1 MSQQYHFSSS
11 APDDSF
17 PPCNCKPNAE
27 QQKSGKENK
36 GGRRR
41 CVLRFWRAEVL
52 QVKVQPVSPSAWL
65 QLGVPLT
72 PTSNTFACAKKPC
85 VEVLRH
91 LSPPSA
97 CVVDQAAICLSAYE
111 SSFSHSRRGSCCWCV
126 VSVCKTCFF
135 RRPGLFPGEI
145 FAQGGVWK

>member
-1 MSQQYHFSSS
+1 M
-11 APDDSF
+11 
-17 PPCNCKPNAE
+17 
-27 QQKSGKENK
+27 
-36 GGRRR
+36 
-41 CVLRFWRAEVL
+41 
-52 QVKVQPVSPSAWL
+52 KVQPVSPSAWL

-111 SSFSHSRRGSCCWCV
+111 SSFSHSRRGSWC
-126 VSVCKTCFF
+126 
-135 RRPGLFPGEI
+135 
-145 FAQGGVWK
+145 